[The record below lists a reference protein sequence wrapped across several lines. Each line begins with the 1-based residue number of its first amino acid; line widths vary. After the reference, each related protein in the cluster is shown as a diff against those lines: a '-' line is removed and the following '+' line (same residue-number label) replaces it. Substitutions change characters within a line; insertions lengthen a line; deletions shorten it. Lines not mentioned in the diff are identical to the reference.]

1 MADKKIGGFMIA
13 QYNTSDCENY
23 GDLLYPIVLREL
35 LRRRGVTAPI
45 ITTAFLS
52 GPAPQAAGY
61 TNQSIRRLL
70 TRSAPGSTSLL
81 IGGGDLIR
89 TDGRALARHYTRLY
103 ERRRSRWLNSGG
115 TDLAEEFAQQFFP
128 AHRSDLKTSSA
139 AIPETGP
146 FLLDARAYPAVRE
159 LFYLSCGVPFEFSA
173 EEAPAVQAALESAAL
188 VYLRDEP
195 SRAKLKAAGVT
206 RPIEVAPDMVV
217 TLGDLFSVDHLRAA
231 GRAWMR
237 VQGVDITRPI
247 VCFQSYP
254 LDNYSA
260 DLVIQQLKE
269 FQHHTGCEIVLLPVG
284 HCHDDQQFLR
294 HIAHYGY
301 GRFHYLEES
310 SVRGMLSVLAGS
322 DYVAATSLHANI
334 TAFALGIPHL
344 CCSSRMTK
352 VAGFLDQ
359 VGLPESTLLVSWSKL
374 AESLGALS
382 VIDRNLLQ
390 DLLEKAKRRV
400 HDVLAPLA
408 TSLTESPAHRAA

>member
-1 MADKKIGGFMIA
+1 
-13 QYNTSDCENY
+13 
-23 GDLLYPIVLREL
+23 
-35 LRRRGVTAPI
+35 
-45 ITTAFLS
+45 LS

-61 TNQSIRRLL
+61 TNQSIRPLL
-70 TRSAPGSTSLL
+70 ARSAPGSTSLM
-81 IGGGDLIR
+81 IGGGDLLR
-89 TDGRALARHYTRLY
+89 TDGRLLATHYTRLY
-103 ERRRSRWLNSGG
+103 ERWRSRWLNSGG
-115 TDLAEEFAQQFFP
+115 TDLAEEFSRRFFP
-128 AHRSDLKTSSA
+128 ANGAHLKTNPATIS
-139 AIPETGP
+139 ETGP
-146 FLLDARAYPAVRE
+146 FLLDARAYPALKQ
-159 LFYLSCGVPFEFSA
+159 LFYVSCGVPFDFSLD
-173 EEAPAVQAALESAAL
+173 EAPAVCAAMESAAL
-188 VYLRDEP
+188 VYVRDEP
-195 SRAKLKAAGVT
+195 SRAKLRAAGVA

-217 TLGDLFSVDHLRAA
+217 TLSDLFSVDHLRAA

-237 VQGVDITRPI
+237 VQGVDTTRPI

-269 FQHHTGCEIVLLPVG
+269 FQQQSGGEVVLLPVG

-310 SVRGMLSVLAGS
+310 SVRGMLAVLAGS

-352 VAGFLDQ
+352 VAGFLEQ
-359 VGLPESTLLVSWSKL
+359 VGLPESSLLVSWSKL

-382 VIDRNLLQ
+382 LVDHNLLQ
-390 DLLEKAKRRV
+390 DRVVKAKRRV
-400 HDVLAPLA
+400 HDVIGQLA
-408 TSLTESPAHRAA
+408 TALTQSPALRAA